1 MKKFIIFS
9 IVILLA
15 IIVFFKLFF
24 DPITKLFIEKY
35 LSKDTGRVVLI
46 QSVETDLFKGL
57 FQVQNLK
64 IKNDK
69 IFSRENL
76 ISIPLL
82 EINFNISDFFSKNI
96 RFTKVVVHNSL
107 INYDV
112 IIKDGKLIDSFYL
125 AEGALKKENYNQN
138 NLNIKKRENI
148 LNMKSSTSKN
158 NLEDKEGPQIDFII
172 NRLIIPK
179 VTISAYAKELQFEKN
194 LNLDQMIF
202 ENVGNTKTS
211 NHYKDVMA
219 MIITN
224 VAVKI
229 NNEAIVSNLKK
240 KFEKKLKE
248 LLNKDNIKS
257 IIRNDPNK
265 IINKLEKLFK

>member
-1 MKKFIIFS
+1 MI
-9 IVILLA
+9 ILLA
-15 IIVFFKLFF
+15 IIACFKLFF
-24 DPITKLFIEKY
+24 DPIAKSFIEKN
-35 LSKDTGRVVLI
+35 LSKDTGRIVLI
-46 QSVETDLFKGL
+46 QTVKTDLFKSL

-82 EINFNISDFFSKNI
+82 EINFNISDLFSKNI
-96 RFTKVVVHNSL
+96 RFKKVVVHNSL

-125 AEGALKKENYNQN
+125 VEGALKKENYNQN
-138 NLNIKKRENI
+138 NLNLKKKENI
-148 LNMKSSTSKN
+148 LNTKSSTSKN
-158 NLEDKEGPQIDFII
+158 NLEDKGPQIDFII
-172 NRLIIPK
+172 NRFIIPK
-179 VTISAYAKELQFEKN
+179 ITISAYAKDLQFEKN
-194 LNLDQMIF
+194 LNLDEMIF

-219 MIITN
+219 MIVTN
-224 VAVKI
+224 IAVKI
-229 NNEAIVSNLKK
+229 NNEVIVSNLQK

-257 IIRNDPNK
+257 IIGNDPNK
-265 IINKLEKLFK
+265 IINKLEKLFN